1 MKEEDDSNLDAH
13 FPIRTYG
20 KGELAMC
27 YIRGVCQHT
36 AVKQFNEWIRTA
48 PELEQRLLATGMKRG
63 SRHYTPAQVQ
73 LIVNV
78 FGEP

>member
-1 MKEEDDSNLDAH
+1 MKKEDDSNLDAH

-27 YIRGVCQHT
+27 YIHGVTQQA
-36 AVKQFNEWIRTA
+36 AVNRFNTWIRKA
-48 PELEQRLLATGMKRG
+48 PGLEQRLLEMGM
-63 SRHYTPAQVQ
+63 SRTDRNYTPAQVQ
-73 LIVNV
+73 TIVNV

>member
-27 YIRGVCQHT
+27 YIRGGVPAYCRQTIQRVDTHGSGT
-36 AVKQFNEWIRTA
+36 GTTFAGHGNE
-48 PELEQRLLATGMKRG
+48 
-63 SRHYTPAQVQ
+63 AQ
-73 LIVNV
+73 
-78 FGEP
+78 

>member
-1 MKEEDDSNLDAH
+1 MEKENECTLDTH

-36 AVKQFNEWIRTA
+36 AVKQFNE
-48 PELEQRLLATGMKRG
+48 
-63 SRHYTPAQVQ
+63 
-73 LIVNV
+73 
-78 FGEP
+78 